1 MGLLDTIKSWFA
13 SPTIPTPVVVEEEV
27 DLGELFKQACYK
39 LGIGAREINKT
50 NAVEI
55 YKEWY
60 TGPRD
65 LESVAASIRE
75 FVAAHPNIEEHF
87 KRFLK

>member
-1 MGLLDTIKSWFA
+1 MGLLNTIKSWFA
-13 SPTIPTPVVVEEEV
+13 SPTIPAPVVVEEEV
-27 DLGELFKQACYK
+27 DVRTLFEQACYK
-39 LGIGAREINKT
+39 LGIGGRELNKT

-75 FVAAHPNIEEHF
+75 FAAAHPNIEGHF
-87 KRFLK
+87 KRYLK